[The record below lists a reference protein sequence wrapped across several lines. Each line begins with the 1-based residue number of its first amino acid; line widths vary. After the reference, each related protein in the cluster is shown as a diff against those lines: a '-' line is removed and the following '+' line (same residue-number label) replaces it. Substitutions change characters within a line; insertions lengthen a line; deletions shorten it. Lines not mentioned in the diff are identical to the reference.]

1 MYFYIMTRKRWEK
14 LPEDLR
20 PPAEEIIR
28 DCVNFLLV
36 ALYCPDEEL
45 QYTVDIERLDRLVG
59 DPGPVN
65 FGDLAC
71 THVEKR
77 GELYVAHVDEADPN
91 ADGLK
96 RYLEKWLQRWGWP
109 VVVKTEW

>member
-1 MYFYIMTRKRWEK
+1 MYFYVMTRKRWEK

-36 ALYCPDEEL
+36 VLYCPDEEL
-45 QYTVDIERLDRLVG
+45 QYTVDIERLDQLVKN
-59 DPGPVN
+59 PGSVN
-65 FGDLAC
+65 FGDLKC
-71 THVEKR
+71 IDVERR
-77 GELYVAHVDEADPN
+77 GDIYVAHVSEAAPD

-96 RYLEKWLQRWGWP
+96 RYLEKWLQRWGWS

>member
-1 MYFYIMTRKRWEK
+1 MYFHVMTRKRWEK

-20 PPAEEIIR
+20 PLAEEIIR

-45 QYTVDIERLDRLVG
+45 QYTVDIERLDHLVG

-71 THVEKR
+71 THVER
-77 GELYVAHVDEADPN
+77 HGDLYVAHVDEADPN

-96 RYLEKWLQRWGWP
+96 RYLEEWLQRWGWP

>member
-1 MYFYIMTRKRWEK
+1 MYFYVMTRKRWEK

-28 DCVNFLLV
+28 NCVNFLLV
-36 ALYCPDEEL
+36 ALYCPDEES
-45 QYTVDIERLDRLVG
+45 QYTVDDERLDRLVG

-65 FGDLAC
+65 FGDLKC
-71 THVEKR
+71 FDVECR
-77 GELYVAHVDEADPN
+77 GDMYVAHVSEASPN

-96 RYLEKWLQRWGWP
+96 RYLEKWLQSWGWP
-109 VVVKTEW
+109 VIVETEW